1 MNISRECVDELQST
15 HCPVS
20 LRKRSYAA
28 FINPYCRMMYD
39 SQFCYSHTQ
48 KSNCRSVWLD
58 VVRKGF
64 RKDMRD
70 HKTTKIQRREASK
83 RS

>member
-39 SQFCYSHTQ
+39 SQI
-48 KSNCRSVWLD
+48 LL
-58 VVRKGF
+58 
-64 RKDMRD
+64 
-70 HKTTKIQRREASK
+70 
-83 RS
+83 